1 MFTLKQVEALYWIS
15 ELGTFQRAAD
25 KLHTTQSTI
34 SKRIQELEAA
44 IGVSVFDRD
53 QREARLTERGAYLL
67 SIGKEM
73 LEMRERIFQLSNAGN
88 LPARQ
93 LRLGVTEL
101 TAITWLPRLVS
112 ALRSQYPGV
121 ELIPEVDHGRPLYQ
135 RLLDETIDL
144 IVVPE
149 IFSDPRFS
157 SLRLAEVQNS
167 WMASQDLI
175 RPSRTMSLSDL
186 DAYTILSQGK
196 SSGSGLYF
204 DRWLKSQGIR
214 FERVLSSNS
223 LVALVGMT
231 LAGIGISY
239 LPRQCFQPLVDEG
252 KLIIIPTNPI
262 LPPVPYVAMYANER
276 STQLSAT
283 VAQLTQKICDFS
295 SQYQR

>member
-1 MFTLKQVEALYWIS
+1 MFTLKQIEALYWIA
-15 ELGTFQRAAD
+15 ELGTFERAAA

-34 SKRIQELEAA
+34 SKRIQELESA
-44 IGVSVFDRD
+44 IGVGVFDRD
-53 QREARLTERGAYLL
+53 QREARLTERGTSLL
-67 SIGKEM
+67 SIAKEM
-73 LEMRERIFQLSNAGN
+73 LELRERVFQLSNAGN

-112 ALRSQYPGV
+112 ALRSQYPDV
-121 ELIPEVDHGRPLYQ
+121 ELVPEVDHGRPLYQ
-135 RLLDETIDL
+135 RLLDDSIDL

-167 WMASQDLI
+167 WMASQDVI
-175 RPSRTMSLSDL
+175 RPNRTMTLNDL
-186 DAYTILSQGK
+186 NAYTILSQGQ

-204 DRWLKSQGIR
+204 NRWLKSQGVS

-252 KLIIIPTNPI
+252 KLAIIPTQPV

-276 STQLSAT
+276 NTQLSAT
-283 VAQLTQKICDFS
+283 VAQLILKICDFS

>member
-144 IVVPE
+144 IVIPE

-186 DAYTILSQGK
+186 DAYTILSQSK
-196 SSGSGLYF
+196 SSGSG
-204 DRWLKSQGIR
+204 SI
-214 FERVLSSNS
+214 S
-223 LVALVGMT
+223 T
-231 LAGIGISY
+231 AG
-239 LPRQCFQPLVDEG
+239 
-252 KLIIIPTNPI
+252 
-262 LPPVPYVAMYANER
+262 
-276 STQLSAT
+276 
-283 VAQLTQKICDFS
+283 
-295 SQYQR
+295 